1 MKLLGIFSFFST
13 LFQGIKETFEPTI
26 PAENWANKDLYYQD
40 MMNGV
45 SAEERMRN
53 VKNGRYKM
61 TQTYPEPHRDP
72 VDGKIVIENCSLY
85 KEDVKNYGAYQAQQ
99 WVKQGKYNLTPEELE
114 KQREE
119 YKKKWDYLYNLSS
132 NYPKKET
139 QEQQKARKQRE
150 SELQQK
156 KKIEQELAE
165 SRQLILNECR
175 EIMTKA
181 GYNNI
186 DFSLKHRNGIAH
198 EQYGYN
204 IGQITAFKDDEK
216 YIVGFALT
224 TPSNI
229 PENNGNLLLKSLS
242 TIISNVD
249 ISDLDNR
256 NLMIKSAL
264 ELDNNTL
271 LNENSCFSI
280 ENDVLSIR
288 VQVCSLEVSLQF
300 YTSKVKRQSLP
311 LNFDNMEGHEF
322 EFFCANLLKNNGYEK
337 INVTRGSGD
346 QGIDI
351 IAYRDGIKYGIQCK
365 CYNSDIGNKA
375 VQEVFAGKTFY
386 ECHIGVVL
394 TNQYFTKSAT
404 ELAKK
409 NGIILWDRNKL
420 ISMVEMANSKCD

>member
-1 MKLLGIFSFFST
+1 
-13 LFQGIKETFEPTI
+13 
-26 PAENWANKDLYYQD
+26 
-40 MMNGV
+40 
-45 SAEERMRN
+45 
-53 VKNGRYKM
+53 
-61 TQTYPEPHRDP
+61 
-72 VDGKIVIENCSLY
+72 
-85 KEDVKNYGAYQAQQ
+85 
-99 WVKQGKYNLTPEELE
+99 
-114 KQREE
+114 
-119 YKKKWDYLYNLSS
+119 
-132 NYPKKET
+132 
-139 QEQQKARKQRE
+139 
-150 SELQQK
+150 
-156 KKIEQELAE
+156 
-165 SRQLILNECR
+165 
-175 EIMTKA
+175 MTKA